1 MACFYVKD
9 EDSSKPYYR
18 AVYLVRRTVRDLI
31 NGISEKF
38 GIDPNRVTQVT
49 HINAKGLRIV
59 VDEDVV
65 RELPEGQDMTVEF
78 APVLTD
84 HSVQQHDTSKIPLL
98 GGDIPSSNTAIPD
111 PLEMWLNY

>member
-1 MACFYVKD
+1 MN
-9 EDSSKPYYR
+9 SLKPYYR
-18 AVYLVRRTVRDLI
+18 AVYLVRRTIRDLV

-65 RELPEGQDMTVEF
+65 REVPEGQDMIVEF
-78 APVLTD
+78 APATTEQAD
-84 HSVQQHDTSKIPLL
+84 EQQQHTEPLIL
-98 GGDIPSSNTAIPD
+98 VDGELPSLTTISD

>member
-1 MACFYVKD
+1 MHSA
-9 EDSSKPYYR
+9 KPYYR

-65 RELPEGQDMTVEF
+65 REVPEGQDMIVEF
-78 APVLTD
+78 APVMMEHPD
-84 HSVQQHDTSKIPLL
+84 KQEHDTDPLIL
-98 GGDIPSSNTAIPD
+98 VDGELPSLNTTISD